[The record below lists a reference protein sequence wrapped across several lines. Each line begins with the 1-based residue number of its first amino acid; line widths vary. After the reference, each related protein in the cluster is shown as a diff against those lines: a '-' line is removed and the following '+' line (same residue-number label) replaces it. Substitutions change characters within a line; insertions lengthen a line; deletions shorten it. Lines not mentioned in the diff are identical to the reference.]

1 MQNILIDLDGT
12 ADFLFAVRIR
22 GVICEAAHP
31 ARVDMETLERRVK
44 RADHPDEGELRRA
57 VGLLAQR
64 MVGAIFASC
73 PAWQSLKEGALRDE
87 PLSRQEAI
95 VLVYQ
100 YLAVA
105 TKFTGGDVGPFAA
118 GSFSL
123 IAEDDGVTKARAAA
137 AANLP
142 AGRVVGAAAE
152 APQKGEQAS
161 S

>member
-1 MQNILIDLDGT
+1 MQPILIDLDGT
-12 ADFLFAVRIR
+12 SDFLFAVRIR

-31 ARVDMETLERRVK
+31 ARADMEVLQRRVK
-44 RADHPDEGELRRA
+44 RAEHPDEAELRRA

-64 MVGAIFASC
+64 MVEAIFAPC
-73 PAWQSLKEGALRDE
+73 AAWQSLKGGALKEE

-105 TKFTGGDVGPFAA
+105 TKFTGGDVGPFAT

-137 AANLP
+137 AANL
-142 AGRVVGAAAE
+142 AEGRTIGAAA
-152 APQKGEQAS
+152 APQEGEQAS